1 MINHKKEYS
10 LMNRINMMIAI
21 LKMDLEMLN
30 QRKSV
35 DNLKAM
41 RRKKIYKKMTTM
53 LKEMKKMN
61 NKFNKLSVN
70 PFISISFRL

>member
-1 MINHKKEYS
+1 
-10 LMNRINMMIAI
+10 MNRINVMIAI
-21 LKMDLEMLN
+21 LKMDFEMLN

-41 RRKKIYKKMTTM
+41 RKKKMYKEMMTT
-53 LKEMKKMN
+53 LKEMKMMN
-61 NKFNKLSVN
+61 NKFNKSSVN

>member
-1 MINHKKEYS
+1 
-10 LMNRINMMIAI
+10 MNRINMMIAI